1 MNQQPKIISFIQF
14 QLPAIAWCI
23 FIFTVSSIPSSRIPG
38 FVEYTDKLVHAG
50 VFAVLCWLF
59 HVALFFQP
67 DLALRKWSPFIALAL
82 TMVYGASDE
91 YHQMFTPGRTTEF
104 MDFLADSVGGGVYVI
119 ADSYFNFYRKKT
131 EPEISA

>member
-1 MNQQPKIISFIQF
+1 MNQQLKIISFVQF
-14 QLPAIAWCI
+14 QLPAIAWCL

-59 HVALFFQP
+59 HIALFFQP
-67 DLALRKWSPFIALAL
+67 NLSLRRWSPYIALAL
-82 TMVYGASDE
+82 TMAYGASDE

-104 MDFLADSVGGGVYVI
+104 TDFLADSIGGGMYVLVHY
-119 ADSYFNFYRKKT
+119 YFNFYRT
-131 EPEISA
+131 NEGPEISA